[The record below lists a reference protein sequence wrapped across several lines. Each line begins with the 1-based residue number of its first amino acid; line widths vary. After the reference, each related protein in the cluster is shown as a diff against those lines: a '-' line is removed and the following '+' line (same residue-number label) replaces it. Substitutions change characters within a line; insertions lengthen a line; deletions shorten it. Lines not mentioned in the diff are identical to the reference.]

1 MEFFMPDRKPDYER
15 NKPDPYP
22 LLSESMR
29 KVVDYQAAHAADA
42 FDTNCSWDELRV
54 KYMQERRFWNE
65 GGPEA
70 FKTVEVMVP
79 GPIGDVPA
87 RIYYPDDKPEHYAVV
102 FIHGGG
108 YTVGSNDTHDRMMR
122 SVMAS
127 SGCCVIGVD
136 YHLAPE
142 AKFPIPLY
150 EAAAVVRYFQER
162 GTEYGILP
170 DKMALGG
177 DSGGVNL
184 ALGLNLYL
192 RDTPGGNA
200 FVKALLLYYG
210 AFGMMDSCSFRLY
223 GTLLDGMRRSDLA
236 AYINYYATPEDQEN
250 PYYAAFLNDL
260 SFGMPPVY
268 MCCGDLDP
276 LLDNTKTLEAF
287 MKLYNVP
294 TQVDIVPGA
303 LHAFMHYGRM
313 MPEAVECLEH
323 SGAFF
328 KAHLDQ

>member
-1 MEFFMPDRKPDYER
+1 MWRKLSC
-15 NKPDPYP
+15 
-22 LLSESMR
+22 LLLCIAMLAGLAGCGKAASDTGKSEGKTVD
-29 KVVDYQAAHAADA
+29 KVTSTDNAAAADTA
-42 FDTNCSWDELRV
+42 AQNKAYGAALWD
-54 KYMQERRFWNE
+54 
-65 GGPEA
+65 
-70 FKTVEVMVP
+70 
-79 GPIGDVPA
+79 
-87 RIYYPDDKPEHYAVV
+87 IY
-102 FIHGGG
+102 
-108 YTVGSNDTHDRMMR
+108 
-122 SVMAS
+122 
-127 SGCCVIGVD
+127 
-136 YHLAPE
+136 L
-142 AKFPIPLY
+142 
-150 EAAAVVRYFQER
+150 
-162 GTEYGILP
+162 YGILP

-177 DSGGVNL
+177 DSGGANL

-294 TQVDIVPGA
+294 TQVDIVPGV

-313 MPEAVECLEH
+313 MPEAVECLER